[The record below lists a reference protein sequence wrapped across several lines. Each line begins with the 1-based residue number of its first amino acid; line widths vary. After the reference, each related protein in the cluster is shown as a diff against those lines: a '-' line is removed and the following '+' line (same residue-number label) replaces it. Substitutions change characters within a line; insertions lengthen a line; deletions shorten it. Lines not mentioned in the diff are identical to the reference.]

1 MSPSPL
7 PFDPIAEARRQWD
20 QRWDAGAAM
29 AASTSVMRVQQIV
42 LSRVDAALRDL
53 GLNFARYE
61 VLVLLH
67 FSRRGSLPMGKM
79 GERLMIHPTSVTN
92 LVDRLE
98 EAGLVHRTPHPSDRR
113 TTLAEITA
121 AGRRLVERATRR
133 VAEVQLGMEGLDE
146 RELDQLSAL
155 LRKVRLNAGDY
166 APVATGRSVPPT
178 SSTSDR
184 RRAAG

>member
-20 QRWDAGAAM
+20 ERWDAGASM

-42 LSRVDAALRDL
+42 LARVDAALRDL

-79 GERLMIHPTSVTN
+79 GARLMIHPTSVTN

-98 EAGLVHRTPHPSDRR
+98 EAGLVRRTAHPSDRR
-113 TTLAEITA
+113 TTLAAITP
-121 AGRRLVERATRR
+121 AGRHLVQRATKR
-133 VAEVQLGMEGLDE
+133 VTDVQLGLHGLDE

-155 LRKVRLNAGDY
+155 LRKVRLDAGDY
-166 APVATGRSVPPT
+166 APVT
-178 SSTSDR
+178 SSTTG

>member
-1 MSPSPL
+1 MSPSQL

-20 QRWDAGAAM
+20 SRWDAGASM

-42 LSRVDAALRDL
+42 LARVDAALRDL

-67 FSRRGSLPMGKM
+67 FSRRGSLPMGKI

-98 EAGLVHRTPHPSDRR
+98 EAGLVRRTAHASDRR
-113 TTLAEITA
+113 TTLAAITP
-121 AGRRLVERATRR
+121 AGRRLVERATKR
-133 VAEVQLGMEGLDE
+133 VTDVHLGLQGLDE

-155 LRKVRLNAGDY
+155 LRKVRLDAGDY
-166 APVATGRSVPPT
+166 APATSNT
-178 SSTSDR
+178 SG

>member
-1 MSPSPL
+1 MSPSQL
-7 PFDPIAEARRQWD
+7 SFDPIAEARRQWD
-20 QRWDAGAAM
+20 ARWDAGASM

-42 LSRVDAALRDL
+42 LARVDAVLREL

-98 EAGLVHRTPHPSDRR
+98 EAGLVRRTAHPSDGR
-113 TTLAEITA
+113 TTLAAITP
-121 AGRRLVERATRR
+121 AGRRLVERATTR
-133 VAEVQLGMEGLDE
+133 VTDVHLGLQGLDA
-146 RELDQLSAL
+146 RELDQLSAR
-155 LRKVRLNAGDY
+155 LRKVRLDAGDY
-166 APVATGRSVPPT
+166 APVT
-178 SSTSDR
+178 SSTSGR
-184 RRAAG
+184 HAAG

>member
-1 MSPSPL
+1 MSSSQL

-20 QRWDAGAAM
+20 ERWEAGASM

-42 LSRVDAALRDL
+42 LARVDAALRDL
-53 GLNFARYE
+53 GLTYARYE

-98 EAGLVHRTPHPSDRR
+98 DAGLVLRAAHPTDRR
-113 TTLAEITA
+113 TTLAAITP
-121 AGRRLVERATRR
+121 AGRRLVERATER
-133 VAEVQLGMEGLDE
+133 VTDVQLGLQGLDE

-155 LRKVRLNAGDY
+155 LRKVRLDAGDY
-166 APVATGRSVPPT
+166 APAT
-178 SSTSDR
+178 SSTSG
-184 RRAAG
+184 RRADG